1 MIVGPVKL
9 GHKLVNII
17 SFIQLCIENFIYK
30 INMDFTTNIF
40 RKSFKLD
47 ECL

>member
-9 GHKLVNII
+9 GHKLVNI
-17 SFIQLCIENFIYK
+17 LENFIYK

-40 RKSFKLD
+40 RKSFKLA
-47 ECL
+47 ECLL